1 MARCKRIHK
10 IAKDRA
16 EEFVEDDD
24 EKSTAIE
31 N

>member
-1 MARCKRIHK
+1 MARCKRIHD

-16 EEFVEDDD
+16 EEFVEEDD
-24 EKSTAIE
+24 ERSIE